1 MRKFTIFA
9 LCISVMLTLLCLGP
23 LSAYADEPEL
33 NTPELEV
40 IVSGPESAQE
50 EVTSDEITSD
60 QIDPDAEASEA
71 PADIADA
78 KGFAYYYSVIYGNIA
93 KLFEEENL
101 DTVITWGCSVL
112 SVLVVTLLK
121 GSVSRLKNKISG
133 TLDSS
138 TLKTDELVEGYNRN
152 SQRLEEL
159 SALTKDLQ
167 DKLDQKTSIDAEINE
182 NVRSFAEMLFLV
194 YNGSTTI
201 PEGMKDVLRTKYARL
216 ERSLAEQ
223 GEGEG
228 V

>member
-1 MRKFTIFA
+1 MRKITIAA
-9 LCISVMLTLLCLGP
+9 LCLLMTLALFTALPLISH
-23 LSAYADEPEL
+23 AEEAAADTDEVLVTEEPVNED
-33 NTPELEV
+33 PPPV
-40 IVSGPESAQE
+40 QSGETEQSGTQQQAP
-50 EVTSDEITSD
+50 
-60 QIDPDAEASEA
+60 

-101 DTVITWGCSVL
+101 DTIITWGCSVL

-159 SALTKDLQ
+159 TEVTRELQ
-167 DKLDQKTSIDAEINE
+167 DKLDEKTSIDGEINE

-216 ERSLAEQ
+216 ERSLAEKEG
-223 GEGEG
+223 GEGA
-228 V
+228 